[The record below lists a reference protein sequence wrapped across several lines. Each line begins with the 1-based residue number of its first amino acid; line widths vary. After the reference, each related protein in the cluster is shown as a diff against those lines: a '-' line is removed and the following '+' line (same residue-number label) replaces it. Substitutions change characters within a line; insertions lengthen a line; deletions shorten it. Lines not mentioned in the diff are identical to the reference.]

1 MEDVRVGFYAPDER
15 YWETNSE
22 PSEDTRAGYPEG
34 TIEVPLRPDANHVW
48 QDGAWVERSPPPLN
62 YEGDLTPS
70 EFRRV
75 LNLTGLDDAWRE
87 LEQHY
92 KDTNREVYADLQEQ
106 RLGRNTY
113 RLSVTL
119 SQIAIFMPVLTTLSA
134 SVGSQIDLT
143 LLSDENI
150 RAQWRARIEA
160 R

>member
-1 MEDVRVGFYAPDER
+1 
-15 YWETNSE
+15 
-22 PSEDTRAGYPEG
+22 
-34 TIEVPLRPDANHVW
+34 
-48 QDGAWVERSPPPLN
+48 
-62 YEGDLTPS
+62 
-70 EFRRV
+70 V